1 MITITIDPR
10 QIAAMKSAIENT
22 GRKLRKE
29 LAIACNQTANKGK
42 SIIAREIGKELATA
56 QKNIRTVIRL
66 SKKASPTDAT
76 ATVEVR
82 KESRISLKEF
92 GARQTKKG
100 VSYKVS
106 KTKGRKTVLGA
117 FQGPKPGMINVRTK
131 GNVFK
136 RVGKS
141 RLPIV
146 KLMGPS
152 AWGVFVVGKKQG
164 PSTQEIEAEL
174 KKNIDRRIRFIK
186 LKASGEI

>member
-1 MITITIDPR
+1 MKVTIDPR
-10 QIAAMKSAIENT
+10 QIAAMKAAIENT

-29 LAIACNQTANKGK
+29 LAIATNQTARKGK
-42 SIIAREIGKELATA
+42 SIIAKEIGKELATA

-186 LKASGEI
+186 LKASGAI

>member
-1 MITITIDPR
+1 MITVTIDPR
-10 QIAAMKSAIENT
+10 QIAAMKAVIENT

-29 LAIACNQTANKGK
+29 LSIACNQTANKSR

-76 ATVEVR
+76 STVEVR